1 MVLQHS
7 SVGSPYFGI
16 EQKFIVANVLKKGL
30 FPLSYAVIRA
40 TYRGKLGHFALGPS
54 LKGAPGGWP
63 LEYLFKR
70 LIYSNRAVISRY
82 SNRAVTVSFRGAVF
96 QTYK

>member
-16 EQKFIVANVLKKGL
+16 EQKKFIVANVLKKGL

-40 TYRGKLGHFALGPS
+40 TYRGETGAFCPGPQPER
-54 LKGAPGGWP
+54 GPRRPAP
-63 LEYLFKR
+63 
-70 LIYSNRAVISRY
+70 
-82 SNRAVTVSFRGAVF
+82 
-96 QTYK
+96 